1 MVTGQGNTTSNSS
14 LPYRTKSALPLA
26 GPFVNGTALN
36 QSNVLLT
43 WYPPE
48 IKRLR
53 GAVVTYVVQIEE
65 TSLPG
70 APPVTQVAQLPGDQT
85 SQSVSN
91 LRANTLYTFYVSLFC
106 VLSLKVWASLVI

>member
-14 LPYRTKSALPLA
+14 LPYRTKSAPPLA

-36 QSNVLLT
+36 QSNILLT

-48 IKRLR
+48 IKMLR
-53 GAVVTYVVQIEE
+53 GAVVTYVVEIEE

-70 APPVTQVAQLPGDQT
+70 APVSQVAQLPGDQT
-85 SQSVSN
+85 SLFVSN
-91 LRANTLYTFYVSLFC
+91 LKANTLYTFYVSLFLC
-106 VLSLKVWASLVI
+106 VIT

>member
-1 MVTGQGNTTSNSS
+1 MVTGQGNSTSNSS
-14 LPYRTKSALPLA
+14 LPYRTKSAPPLA

-70 APPVTQVAQLPGDQT
+70 APVSQVAQLPGDQT

-106 VLSLKVWASLVI
+106 VLLLKVWDSLVI